1 MKKNKVLLTKTGDT
15 YNCRYVLDQTDIIDE
30 KVDKGVSG
38 KFPQIIP
45 YRLEEKD
52 NQREFIY
59 EIGNKVQLTE
69 FLKKEINKKQ
79 MLTLL
84 YNLLSGLEAFGMNM
98 ISLSYV
104 AKDIQYVFVAPE
116 SLNVYFIVAGVD
128 KEITDLNE
136 VRNFVKDVICNA
148 HYFEMDRD
156 NYVARLITFT
166 NKLGTFSVG
175 DMKEFVNQLLIDMGI
190 HIEEEKKK
198 TEKKEEK
205 TANDKVSRI
214 GVMQNNAKMVQPGA
228 SVGGSVPPMP
238 KRQVPPMP
246 NGQPMPGRPMPMQM
260 GPDGKPMNGQPM
272 PGRPMPM
279 QMGPDG
285 KPMNGQPMPGRPMPM
300 QMGPDGKP
308 MNGQPM
314 PGRPMPMQMGPD
326 GKPMNGQPMPGRPMP
341 MQMGPD
347 GKPMNG
353 QPMPG
358 RPMPMQMGP
367 DGKPMNGQPMPGRPM
382 PMQMGPDGKPMNGQP
397 MPGRPMPMQMG
408 PDGKPMNG
416 QPMPGRPM
424 PMQMGP
430 DGKPM
435 NGQPMPGRPMPMQMG
450 PDGKPMNGQP
460 MPGRPMPMQMGPD
473 GKPIVPPIPNR
484 PSPSMPEKK
493 PEAAPVPP
501 MPEKKPEAAPVP
513 PMPEKKPEAAPV
525 PPMPEKK
532 PEAAPV
538 PPMPEKKPEAAPVPP
553 VEEKKPQ
560 VPVPYLLRIA
570 TNEKIYINKPEFS
583 IGRSA
588 TKADYTVTD
597 NSDVSRI
604 HCIIE
609 RKNGVSYIRD
619 NASTNGTF
627 VNGQNIAGQK
637 NVFLTNNAK
646 VSLGDEGFIYFVR

>member
-45 YRLEEKD
+45 CRLEKKD

-228 SVGGSVPPMP
+228 SARGSVPPMP
-238 KRQVPPMP
+238 NRQVPPMP
-246 NGQPMPGRPMPMQM
+246 
-260 GPDGKPMNGQPM
+260 
-272 PGRPMPM
+272 
-279 QMGPDG
+279 
-285 KPMNGQPMPGRPMPM
+285 
-300 QMGPDGKP
+300 
-308 MNGQPM
+308 
-314 PGRPMPMQMGPD
+314 
-326 GKPMNGQPMPGRPMP
+326 
-341 MQMGPD
+341 
-347 GKPMNG
+347 
-353 QPMPG
+353 
-358 RPMPMQMGP
+358 
-367 DGKPMNGQPMPGRPM
+367 
-382 PMQMGPDGKPMNGQP
+382 NGQP

-484 PSPSMPEKK
+484 PASS
-493 PEAAPVPP
+493 
-501 MPEKKPEAAPVP
+501 
-513 PMPEKKPEAAPV
+513 MPEKKPEAAPV

>member
-228 SVGGSVPPMP
+228 SARGSVPPMP
-238 KRQVPPMP
+238 NRQVPPMP

-285 KPMNGQPMPGRPMPM
+285 KPMNGRPMPGRPMPM
-300 QMGPDGKP
+300 QMEPDGKP

-326 GKPMNGQPMPGRPMP
+326 GKPMNGR
-341 MQMGPD
+341 
-347 GKPMNG
+347 
-353 QPMPG
+353 
-358 RPMPMQMGP
+358 
-367 DGKPMNGQPMPGRPM
+367 
-382 PMQMGPDGKPMNGQP
+382 
-397 MPGRPMPMQMG
+397 
-408 PDGKPMNG
+408 
-416 QPMPGRPM
+416 
-424 PMQMGP
+424 
-430 DGKPM
+430 
-435 NGQPMPGRPMPMQMG
+435 
-450 PDGKPMNGQP
+450 P

-484 PSPSMPEKK
+484 PASS
-493 PEAAPVPP
+493 
-501 MPEKKPEAAPVP
+501 
-513 PMPEKKPEAAPV
+513 
-525 PPMPEKK
+525 MPEKK

>member
-45 YRLEEKD
+45 CRLEEKD

-175 DMKEFVNQLLIDMGI
+175 EMKEFVNQLLIDMGI

-228 SVGGSVPPMP
+228 SARGSVPPMP
-238 KRQVPPMP
+238 NRQVPPMP

-260 GPDGKPMNGQPM
+260 GPDGKPMNG
-272 PGRPMPM
+272 R
-279 QMGPDG
+279 
-285 KPMNGQPMPGRPMPM
+285 
-300 QMGPDGKP
+300 
-308 MNGQPM
+308 
-314 PGRPMPMQMGPD
+314 
-326 GKPMNGQPMPGRPMP
+326 
-341 MQMGPD
+341 
-347 GKPMNG
+347 
-353 QPMPG
+353 
-358 RPMPMQMGP
+358 
-367 DGKPMNGQPMPGRPM
+367 
-382 PMQMGPDGKPMNGQP
+382 
-397 MPGRPMPMQMG
+397 
-408 PDGKPMNG
+408 
-416 QPMPGRPM
+416 
-424 PMQMGP
+424 
-430 DGKPM
+430 
-435 NGQPMPGRPMPMQMG
+435 
-450 PDGKPMNGQP
+450 P

-484 PSPSMPEKK
+484 PASS
-493 PEAAPVPP
+493 
-501 MPEKKPEAAPVP
+501 
-513 PMPEKKPEAAPV
+513 
-525 PPMPEKK
+525 MPEKK

>member
-15 YNCRYVLDQTDIIDE
+15 YNCRYVMDQTDIIDE

-45 YRLEEKD
+45 CRLEEKD

-228 SVGGSVPPMP
+228 SARGSVPPMP
-238 KRQVPPMP
+238 NRQVPPMP
-246 NGQPMPGRPMPMQM
+246 NGQPMPGRPMPMQMGPDGKPMNGRPMPGRPMPMQM

-285 KPMNGQPMPGRPMPM
+285 KPMNGQPMPG
-300 QMGPDGKP
+300 Q
-308 MNGQPM
+308 
-314 PGRPMPMQMGPD
+314 
-326 GKPMNGQPMPGRPMP
+326 
-341 MQMGPD
+341 
-347 GKPMNG
+347 
-353 QPMPG
+353 
-358 RPMPMQMGP
+358 
-367 DGKPMNGQPMPGRPM
+367 
-382 PMQMGPDGKPMNGQP
+382 
-397 MPGRPMPMQMG
+397 
-408 PDGKPMNG
+408 
-416 QPMPGRPM
+416 
-424 PMQMGP
+424 
-430 DGKPM
+430 
-435 NGQPMPGRPMPMQMG
+435 
-450 PDGKPMNGQP
+450 
-460 MPGRPMPMQMGPD
+460 PMPMQMGPD

-484 PSPSMPEKK
+484 PSPS
-493 PEAAPVPP
+493 
-501 MPEKKPEAAPVP
+501 
-513 PMPEKKPEAAPV
+513 MPEKKPEAAPV

>member
-45 YRLEEKD
+45 CRLEEKD

-238 KRQVPPMP
+238 NRQVPPMP

-285 KPMNGQPMPGRPMPM
+285 KPMNGR
-300 QMGPDGKP
+300 
-308 MNGQPM
+308 
-314 PGRPMPMQMGPD
+314 
-326 GKPMNGQPMPGRPMP
+326 
-341 MQMGPD
+341 
-347 GKPMNG
+347 
-353 QPMPG
+353 
-358 RPMPMQMGP
+358 
-367 DGKPMNGQPMPGRPM
+367 
-382 PMQMGPDGKPMNGQP
+382 
-397 MPGRPMPMQMG
+397 
-408 PDGKPMNG
+408 
-416 QPMPGRPM
+416 
-424 PMQMGP
+424 
-430 DGKPM
+430 
-435 NGQPMPGRPMPMQMG
+435 
-450 PDGKPMNGQP
+450 P

-484 PSPSMPEKK
+484 PASS
-493 PEAAPVPP
+493 
-501 MPEKKPEAAPVP
+501 
-513 PMPEKKPEAAPV
+513 
-525 PPMPEKK
+525 MPEKK

>member
-45 YRLEEKD
+45 CRLEKKD

-136 VRNFVKDVICNA
+136 VRNFVKDIICNA

-205 TANDKVSRI
+205 TVNDKVSRI

-228 SVGGSVPPMP
+228 SARGSVPPMP
-238 KRQVPPMP
+238 NRQVPPMP
-246 NGQPMPGRPMPMQM
+246 
-260 GPDGKPMNGQPM
+260 
-272 PGRPMPM
+272 
-279 QMGPDG
+279 
-285 KPMNGQPMPGRPMPM
+285 
-300 QMGPDGKP
+300 
-308 MNGQPM
+308 
-314 PGRPMPMQMGPD
+314 
-326 GKPMNGQPMPGRPMP
+326 
-341 MQMGPD
+341 
-347 GKPMNG
+347 
-353 QPMPG
+353 
-358 RPMPMQMGP
+358 
-367 DGKPMNGQPMPGRPM
+367 
-382 PMQMGPDGKPMNGQP
+382 
-397 MPGRPMPMQMG
+397 
-408 PDGKPMNG
+408 
-416 QPMPGRPM
+416 
-424 PMQMGP
+424 
-430 DGKPM
+430 
-435 NGQPMPGRPMPMQMG
+435 
-450 PDGKPMNGQP
+450 NGQP

-484 PSPSMPEKK
+484 PASSMPKKK

-501 MPEKKPEAAPVP
+501 MPEKKPEATPVP

>member
-45 YRLEEKD
+45 CRLEEKD

-59 EIGNKVQLTE
+59 EIGNKVQLNE

-228 SVGGSVPPMP
+228 SARGSVPPMP
-238 KRQVPPMP
+238 NRQVPPMP

-260 GPDGKPMNGQPM
+260 GLDGKPMNGQLM

-285 KPMNGQPMPGRPMPM
+285 KPMNGR
-300 QMGPDGKP
+300 
-308 MNGQPM
+308 
-314 PGRPMPMQMGPD
+314 
-326 GKPMNGQPMPGRPMP
+326 
-341 MQMGPD
+341 
-347 GKPMNG
+347 
-353 QPMPG
+353 
-358 RPMPMQMGP
+358 
-367 DGKPMNGQPMPGRPM
+367 
-382 PMQMGPDGKPMNGQP
+382 
-397 MPGRPMPMQMG
+397 
-408 PDGKPMNG
+408 
-416 QPMPGRPM
+416 
-424 PMQMGP
+424 
-430 DGKPM
+430 
-435 NGQPMPGRPMPMQMG
+435 PMPGRPMPMQMG

-484 PSPSMPEKK
+484 PASS
-493 PEAAPVPP
+493 
-501 MPEKKPEAAPVP
+501 
-513 PMPEKKPEAAPV
+513 MPEKKPEAAPV

>member
-1 MKKNKVLLTKTGDT
+1 MNGERDMKKNKVLLTKTGDT

-45 YRLEEKD
+45 CRLEEKD

-59 EIGNKVQLTE
+59 EIGNKVQLNE

-228 SVGGSVPPMP
+228 SARESVPPMP
-238 KRQVPPMP
+238 NRQVPPMP

-260 GPDGKPMNGQPM
+260 GLDGKPMNGQLM

-285 KPMNGQPMPGRPMPM
+285 KPMNGR
-300 QMGPDGKP
+300 
-308 MNGQPM
+308 
-314 PGRPMPMQMGPD
+314 
-326 GKPMNGQPMPGRPMP
+326 
-341 MQMGPD
+341 
-347 GKPMNG
+347 
-353 QPMPG
+353 
-358 RPMPMQMGP
+358 
-367 DGKPMNGQPMPGRPM
+367 
-382 PMQMGPDGKPMNGQP
+382 
-397 MPGRPMPMQMG
+397 
-408 PDGKPMNG
+408 
-416 QPMPGRPM
+416 
-424 PMQMGP
+424 
-430 DGKPM
+430 
-435 NGQPMPGRPMPMQMG
+435 PMPGRPMPMQMG

-484 PSPSMPEKK
+484 PASS
-493 PEAAPVPP
+493 

>member
-15 YNCRYVLDQTDIIDE
+15 YNCKYVLDQTDIIDE

-116 SLNVYFIVAGVD
+116 SLNIYFIVAGVD

-228 SVGGSVPPMP
+228 SAGGSVPPMP
-238 KRQVPPMP
+238 NRQVPPMP
-246 NGQPMPGRPMPMQM
+246 NGQPMPGRPMPMHMGPDGKPMNGQPMPGRTMPMQM

-285 KPMNGQPMPGRPMPM
+285 KPMNG
-300 QMGPDGKP
+300 
-308 MNGQPM
+308 
-314 PGRPMPMQMGPD
+314 
-326 GKPMNGQPMPGRPMP
+326 
-341 MQMGPD
+341 
-347 GKPMNG
+347 
-353 QPMPG
+353 
-358 RPMPMQMGP
+358 
-367 DGKPMNGQPMPGRPM
+367 
-382 PMQMGPDGKPMNGQP
+382 
-397 MPGRPMPMQMG
+397 
-408 PDGKPMNG
+408 
-416 QPMPGRPM
+416 
-424 PMQMGP
+424 
-430 DGKPM
+430 
-435 NGQPMPGRPMPMQMG
+435 
-450 PDGKPMNGQP
+450 
-460 MPGRPMPMQMGPD
+460 RPMPMQMGPD

-484 PSPSMPEKK
+484 PSPS
-493 PEAAPVPP
+493 
-501 MPEKKPEAAPVP
+501 
-513 PMPEKKPEAAPV
+513 MPEKKPEAAPV

-627 VNGQNIAGQK
+627 VNGQNIAGQE

>member
-45 YRLEEKD
+45 CRLEEKD

-228 SVGGSVPPMP
+228 SARGSVPPMP
-238 KRQVPPMP
+238 NRQVPPMP

-260 GPDGKPMNGQPM
+260 GPDGKPMNG
-272 PGRPMPM
+272 R
-279 QMGPDG
+279 
-285 KPMNGQPMPGRPMPM
+285 
-300 QMGPDGKP
+300 
-308 MNGQPM
+308 
-314 PGRPMPMQMGPD
+314 
-326 GKPMNGQPMPGRPMP
+326 
-341 MQMGPD
+341 
-347 GKPMNG
+347 
-353 QPMPG
+353 
-358 RPMPMQMGP
+358 
-367 DGKPMNGQPMPGRPM
+367 
-382 PMQMGPDGKPMNGQP
+382 
-397 MPGRPMPMQMG
+397 
-408 PDGKPMNG
+408 
-416 QPMPGRPM
+416 
-424 PMQMGP
+424 
-430 DGKPM
+430 
-435 NGQPMPGRPMPMQMG
+435 
-450 PDGKPMNGQP
+450 P

-484 PSPSMPEKK
+484 PASSMPEKK

-532 PEAAPV
+532 PET
-538 PPMPEKKPEAAPVPP
+538 APVPP

-627 VNGQNIAGQK
+627 VNGQNIAGQE

>member
-326 GKPMNGQPMPGRPMP
+326 GKPMNRQPMPGRPMP

-367 DGKPMNGQPMPGRPM
+367 DGKPMNRQPMPGRSM

-397 MPGRPMPMQMG
+397 MPGRPMPMQIG

-416 QPMPGRPM
+416 Q
-424 PMQMGP
+424 
-430 DGKPM
+430 
-435 NGQPMPGRPMPMQMG
+435 PMPMQMG

-484 PSPSMPEKK
+484 PSPS
-493 PEAAPVPP
+493 
-501 MPEKKPEAAPVP
+501 
-513 PMPEKKPEAAPV
+513 MPEKKPEAAPV

-627 VNGQNIAGQK
+627 VNGQNIAGQE
-637 NVFLTNNAK
+637 NVFLTNNAR

>member
-45 YRLEEKD
+45 CRLEEKD

-214 GVMQNNAKMVQPGA
+214 GVMQNNAKMAQPGVSA
-228 SVGGSVPPMP
+228 GGSVPPMP
-238 KRQVPPMP
+238 NRQVPPMP
-246 NGQPMPGRPMPMQM
+246 NGQSMPGRPMPMQM

-279 QMGPDG
+279 QIGPDG
-285 KPMNGQPMPGRPMPM
+285 KPMNGRPMP
-300 QMGPDGKP
+300 
-308 MNGQPM
+308 N
-314 PGRPMPMQMGPD
+314 
-326 GKPMNGQPMPGRPMP
+326 
-341 MQMGPD
+341 
-347 GKPMNG
+347 
-353 QPMPG
+353 
-358 RPMPMQMGP
+358 
-367 DGKPMNGQPMPGRPM
+367 
-382 PMQMGPDGKPMNGQP
+382 
-397 MPGRPMPMQMG
+397 
-408 PDGKPMNG
+408 
-416 QPMPGRPM
+416 RPM

-484 PSPSMPEKK
+484 PSPS
-493 PEAAPVPP
+493 
-501 MPEKKPEAAPVP
+501 
-513 PMPEKKPEAAPV
+513 
-525 PPMPEKK
+525 
-532 PEAAPV
+532 
-538 PPMPEKKPEAAPVPP
+538 MPEKKPEAAPVPP

-627 VNGQNIAGQK
+627 VNGQNIAGQE
-637 NVFLTNNAK
+637 NVFLTNNAR

>member
-45 YRLEEKD
+45 CRLEKKD

-205 TANDKVSRI
+205 TVNDKVSRI

-228 SVGGSVPPMP
+228 SARGSVPPMP
-238 KRQVPPMP
+238 NRQVPPMP

-285 KPMNGQPMPGRPMPM
+285 KPMNGRPMPGRL
-300 QMGPDGKP
+300 
-308 MNGQPM
+308 
-314 PGRPMPMQMGPD
+314 
-326 GKPMNGQPMPGRPMP
+326 
-341 MQMGPD
+341 
-347 GKPMNG
+347 
-353 QPMPG
+353 
-358 RPMPMQMGP
+358 
-367 DGKPMNGQPMPGRPM
+367 
-382 PMQMGPDGKPMNGQP
+382 
-397 MPGRPMPMQMG
+397 
-408 PDGKPMNG
+408 
-416 QPMPGRPM
+416 
-424 PMQMGP
+424 
-430 DGKPM
+430 
-435 NGQPMPGRPMPMQMG
+435 
-450 PDGKPMNGQP
+450 
-460 MPGRPMPMQMGPD
+460 MPMQMGPD

-484 PSPSMPEKK
+484 PASSMPKKK

-501 MPEKKPEAAPVP
+501 MPEKKPEAT
-513 PMPEKKPEAAPV
+513 
-525 PPMPEKK
+525 
-532 PEAAPV
+532 PV

>member
-285 KPMNGQPMPGRPMPM
+285 KPMNGQPMPM

-308 MNGQPM
+308 MNGRSM
-314 PGRPMPMQMGPD
+314 P
-326 GKPMNGQPMPGRPMP
+326 N
-341 MQMGPD
+341 
-347 GKPMNG
+347 
-353 QPMPG
+353 
-358 RPMPMQMGP
+358 
-367 DGKPMNGQPMPGRPM
+367 
-382 PMQMGPDGKPMNGQP
+382 
-397 MPGRPMPMQMG
+397 
-408 PDGKPMNG
+408 
-416 QPMPGRPM
+416 
-424 PMQMGP
+424 
-430 DGKPM
+430 
-435 NGQPMPGRPMPMQMG
+435 
-450 PDGKPMNGQP
+450 
-460 MPGRPMPMQMGPD
+460 RPMPMQMGPD

-484 PSPSMPEKK
+484 PAPSMPEKK
-493 PEAAPVPP
+493 PEATPVPP

-532 PEAAPV
+532 PET
-538 PPMPEKKPEAAPVPP
+538 APVPP

>member
-45 YRLEEKD
+45 CRLEEKD

-59 EIGNKVQLTE
+59 EIGNKVQLNE

-228 SVGGSVPPMP
+228 SARGSVPPMP
-238 KRQVPPMP
+238 NRQVPPMP
-246 NGQPMPGRPMPMQM
+246 NGQPMPGRPMPMQMGPDGKPMNGRPMPGRPMPMQM

-314 PGRPMPMQMGPD
+314 PGRPMPMQMGLD
-326 GKPMNGQPMPGRPMP
+326 GKPMNGQLMPGRPMP

-353 QPMPG
+353 
-358 RPMPMQMGP
+358 R
-367 DGKPMNGQPMPGRPM
+367 
-382 PMQMGPDGKPMNGQP
+382 
-397 MPGRPMPMQMG
+397 
-408 PDGKPMNG
+408 
-416 QPMPGRPM
+416 
-424 PMQMGP
+424 
-430 DGKPM
+430 
-435 NGQPMPGRPMPMQMG
+435 PMPGRPMPMQMG

-484 PSPSMPEKK
+484 PASS
-493 PEAAPVPP
+493 

>member
-1 MKKNKVLLTKTGDT
+1 MNGERDMKKNKVLLTKTGDT

-45 YRLEEKD
+45 CRLEEKD

-228 SVGGSVPPMP
+228 SARGSVPPMP
-238 KRQVPPMP
+238 NRQVPPMP
-246 NGQPMPGRPMPMQM
+246 
-260 GPDGKPMNGQPM
+260 
-272 PGRPMPM
+272 
-279 QMGPDG
+279 
-285 KPMNGQPMPGRPMPM
+285 
-300 QMGPDGKP
+300 
-308 MNGQPM
+308 
-314 PGRPMPMQMGPD
+314 
-326 GKPMNGQPMPGRPMP
+326 
-341 MQMGPD
+341 
-347 GKPMNG
+347 
-353 QPMPG
+353 
-358 RPMPMQMGP
+358 
-367 DGKPMNGQPMPGRPM
+367 
-382 PMQMGPDGKPMNGQP
+382 
-397 MPGRPMPMQMG
+397 
-408 PDGKPMNG
+408 
-416 QPMPGRPM
+416 
-424 PMQMGP
+424 
-430 DGKPM
+430 

-484 PSPSMPEKK
+484 PASS
-493 PEAAPVPP
+493 
-501 MPEKKPEAAPVP
+501 
-513 PMPEKKPEAAPV
+513 
-525 PPMPEKK
+525 MPEKK

>member
-238 KRQVPPMP
+238 NRQVPPMP

-285 KPMNGQPMPGRPMPM
+285 KPMPGRPMPMPGRPMPM

-308 MNGQPM
+308 MNG
-314 PGRPMPMQMGPD
+314 R
-326 GKPMNGQPMPGRPMP
+326 
-341 MQMGPD
+341 
-347 GKPMNG
+347 
-353 QPMPG
+353 
-358 RPMPMQMGP
+358 
-367 DGKPMNGQPMPGRPM
+367 
-382 PMQMGPDGKPMNGQP
+382 
-397 MPGRPMPMQMG
+397 
-408 PDGKPMNG
+408 
-416 QPMPGRPM
+416 
-424 PMQMGP
+424 
-430 DGKPM
+430 
-435 NGQPMPGRPMPMQMG
+435 
-450 PDGKPMNGQP
+450 P

-484 PSPSMPEKK
+484 PSPS
-493 PEAAPVPP
+493 

>member
-45 YRLEEKD
+45 CRLEEKD

-228 SVGGSVPPMP
+228 SARGSVPPMP
-238 KRQVPPMP
+238 NRQVPPMP

-272 PGRPMPM
+272 PGRPMP
-279 QMGPDG
+279 
-285 KPMNGQPMPGRPMPM
+285 GRPMPM

-308 MNGQPM
+308 MNG
-314 PGRPMPMQMGPD
+314 R
-326 GKPMNGQPMPGRPMP
+326 
-341 MQMGPD
+341 
-347 GKPMNG
+347 
-353 QPMPG
+353 
-358 RPMPMQMGP
+358 
-367 DGKPMNGQPMPGRPM
+367 
-382 PMQMGPDGKPMNGQP
+382 
-397 MPGRPMPMQMG
+397 
-408 PDGKPMNG
+408 
-416 QPMPGRPM
+416 
-424 PMQMGP
+424 
-430 DGKPM
+430 
-435 NGQPMPGRPMPMQMG
+435 
-450 PDGKPMNGQP
+450 P

-484 PSPSMPEKK
+484 PASS
-493 PEAAPVPP
+493 
-501 MPEKKPEAAPVP
+501 
-513 PMPEKKPEAAPV
+513 
-525 PPMPEKK
+525 MPEKK

>member
-1 MKKNKVLLTKTGDT
+1 MNGERDMKKNKVLLTKTGDT

-45 YRLEEKD
+45 CRLEEKD

-228 SVGGSVPPMP
+228 SARGSVPPMP
-238 KRQVPPMP
+238 NRQVPPMP
-246 NGQPMPGRPMPMQM
+246 
-260 GPDGKPMNGQPM
+260 
-272 PGRPMPM
+272 
-279 QMGPDG
+279 
-285 KPMNGQPMPGRPMPM
+285 
-300 QMGPDGKP
+300 
-308 MNGQPM
+308 
-314 PGRPMPMQMGPD
+314 
-326 GKPMNGQPMPGRPMP
+326 
-341 MQMGPD
+341 
-347 GKPMNG
+347 
-353 QPMPG
+353 
-358 RPMPMQMGP
+358 
-367 DGKPMNGQPMPGRPM
+367 
-382 PMQMGPDGKPMNGQP
+382 
-397 MPGRPMPMQMG
+397 
-408 PDGKPMNG
+408 
-416 QPMPGRPM
+416 
-424 PMQMGP
+424 
-430 DGKPM
+430 
-435 NGQPMPGRPMPMQMG
+435 
-450 PDGKPMNGQP
+450 NGQP

-484 PSPSMPEKK
+484 PASS
-493 PEAAPVPP
+493 
-501 MPEKKPEAAPVP
+501 
-513 PMPEKKPEAAPV
+513 
-525 PPMPEKK
+525 MPEKK

>member
-45 YRLEEKD
+45 CRLEEKD

-214 GVMQNNAKMVQPGA
+214 GVMQNNAKLVQPGA
-228 SVGGSVPPMP
+228 SARGSVPPMP
-238 KRQVPPMP
+238 NRQVPPMP
-246 NGQPMPGRPMPMQM
+246 NGQPMPGRPMPMQV
-260 GPDGKPMNGQPM
+260 
-272 PGRPMPM
+272 
-279 QMGPDG
+279 
-285 KPMNGQPMPGRPMPM
+285 
-300 QMGPDGKP
+300 
-308 MNGQPM
+308 
-314 PGRPMPMQMGPD
+314 
-326 GKPMNGQPMPGRPMP
+326 
-341 MQMGPD
+341 
-347 GKPMNG
+347 
-353 QPMPG
+353 
-358 RPMPMQMGP
+358 
-367 DGKPMNGQPMPGRPM
+367 
-382 PMQMGPDGKPMNGQP
+382 
-397 MPGRPMPMQMG
+397 
-408 PDGKPMNG
+408 
-416 QPMPGRPM
+416 
-424 PMQMGP
+424 
-430 DGKPM
+430 
-435 NGQPMPGRPMPMQMG
+435 
-450 PDGKPMNGQP
+450 
-460 MPGRPMPMQMGPD
+460 GPD

-484 PSPSMPEKK
+484 PSPS
-493 PEAAPVPP
+493 
-501 MPEKKPEAAPVP
+501 
-513 PMPEKKPEAAPV
+513 MPEKKPEAAPV

>member
-116 SLNVYFIVAGVD
+116 SLNIYFIVAGVD

-214 GVMQNNAKMVQPGA
+214 GVMQNNAKMVRPGA
-228 SVGGSVPPMP
+228 SAGGSVPPMP
-238 KRQVPPMP
+238 NRQVPPMP
-246 NGQPMPGRPMPMQM
+246 NGQPMPGRPMPMRMGPDGKPMNRQPMPGRPMPMQM

-300 QMGPDGKP
+300 P
-308 MNGQPM
+308 GQ
-314 PGRPMPMQMGPD
+314 
-326 GKPMNGQPMPGRPMP
+326 
-341 MQMGPD
+341 
-347 GKPMNG
+347 
-353 QPMPG
+353 
-358 RPMPMQMGP
+358 
-367 DGKPMNGQPMPGRPM
+367 
-382 PMQMGPDGKPMNGQP
+382 
-397 MPGRPMPMQMG
+397 
-408 PDGKPMNG
+408 
-416 QPMPGRPM
+416 
-424 PMQMGP
+424 
-430 DGKPM
+430 
-435 NGQPMPGRPMPMQMG
+435 
-450 PDGKPMNGQP
+450 
-460 MPGRPMPMQMGPD
+460 PMPMQMGPD

-484 PSPSMPEKK
+484 PASS
-493 PEAAPVPP
+493 

>member
-45 YRLEEKD
+45 CRLEEKD

-228 SVGGSVPPMP
+228 SARGSVPPMP
-238 KRQVPPMP
+238 NRQVPPMP

-308 MNGQPM
+308 MNGRPM

-353 QPMPG
+353 
-358 RPMPMQMGP
+358 R
-367 DGKPMNGQPMPGRPM
+367 
-382 PMQMGPDGKPMNGQP
+382 
-397 MPGRPMPMQMG
+397 
-408 PDGKPMNG
+408 
-416 QPMPGRPM
+416 
-424 PMQMGP
+424 
-430 DGKPM
+430 
-435 NGQPMPGRPMPMQMG
+435 
-450 PDGKPMNGQP
+450 P

-484 PSPSMPEKK
+484 PASSMPEKK

-513 PMPEKKPEAAPV
+513 PMPEKKPEATPV

-627 VNGQNIAGQK
+627 VNGQNIAGQE

>member
-45 YRLEEKD
+45 CRLEEKD

-205 TANDKVSRI
+205 TVNDKVSRI

-228 SVGGSVPPMP
+228 SAGGSVPPMP
-238 KRQVPPMP
+238 NRQVPPMP

-285 KPMNGQPMPGRPMPM
+285 KPVAPMPNGQPMP
-300 QMGPDGKP
+300 
-308 MNGQPM
+308 N
-314 PGRPMPMQMGPD
+314 
-326 GKPMNGQPMPGRPMP
+326 
-341 MQMGPD
+341 
-347 GKPMNG
+347 
-353 QPMPG
+353 
-358 RPMPMQMGP
+358 
-367 DGKPMNGQPMPGRPM
+367 
-382 PMQMGPDGKPMNGQP
+382 
-397 MPGRPMPMQMG
+397 
-408 PDGKPMNG
+408 
-416 QPMPGRPM
+416 
-424 PMQMGP
+424 
-430 DGKPM
+430 
-435 NGQPMPGRPMPMQMG
+435 
-450 PDGKPMNGQP
+450 
-460 MPGRPMPMQMGPD
+460 RPMPMQMGPD
-473 GKPIVPPIPNR
+473 GKPIVPPV
-484 PSPSMPEKK
+484 SSMNG
-493 PEAAPVPP
+493 AAP

-538 PPMPEKKPEAAPVPP
+538 PPMPEQKTDAP
-553 VEEKKPQ
+553 KPQ
-560 VPVPYLLRIA
+560 APVPYLLRTA
-570 TNEKIYINKPEFS
+570 TNEKIYINKPEFA
-583 IGRSA
+583 IGRST

-609 RKNGVSYIRD
+609 RKNGVSYIKD
-619 NASTNGTF
+619 NQSTNGTY
-627 VNGQNIAGQK
+627 VNGKNIAGQE

-646 VSLGDEGFIYFVR
+646 VSLGDEEFVYHIR

>member
-45 YRLEEKD
+45 CRLEEKD

-228 SVGGSVPPMP
+228 SAGGSVPPMP
-238 KRQVPPMP
+238 NRQVPPMP

-300 QMGPDGKP
+300 QMGPGGKP
-308 MNGQPM
+308 MNRQPM

-358 RPMPMQMGP
+358 RPMPMQMGL

-416 QPMPGRPM
+416 RSMP
-424 PMQMGP
+424 
-430 DGKPM
+430 
-435 NGQPMPGRPMPMQMG
+435 N
-450 PDGKPMNGQP
+450 
-460 MPGRPMPMQMGPD
+460 RPMPMQMGPD

-484 PSPSMPEKK
+484 PAPSMPEKK

-513 PMPEKKPEAAPV
+513 PMPEKKPET
-525 PPMPEKK
+525 
-532 PEAAPV
+532 
-538 PPMPEKKPEAAPVPP
+538 APVPP

-627 VNGQNIAGQK
+627 VNGQNIAGQE

>member
-45 YRLEEKD
+45 CRLEKKD

-205 TANDKVSRI
+205 TVNDKVSRI

-228 SVGGSVPPMP
+228 SARGSVPPMP
-238 KRQVPPMP
+238 NRQVPPMP

-341 MQMGPD
+341 MQIGSD

-353 QPMPG
+353 RPMPG

-416 QPMPGRPM
+416 RPMPGRL
-424 PMQMGP
+424 
-430 DGKPM
+430 
-435 NGQPMPGRPMPMQMG
+435 
-450 PDGKPMNGQP
+450 
-460 MPGRPMPMQMGPD
+460 MPMQMGPD

-484 PSPSMPEKK
+484 PASSMPKKK

-501 MPEKKPEAAPVP
+501 MPEKKPEAT
-513 PMPEKKPEAAPV
+513 
-525 PPMPEKK
+525 
-532 PEAAPV
+532 PV

>member
-45 YRLEEKD
+45 CRLEEKD

-285 KPMNGQPMPGRPMPM
+285 KP
-300 QMGPDGKP
+300 
-308 MNGQPM
+308 
-314 PGRPMPMQMGPD
+314 
-326 GKPMNGQPMPGRPMP
+326 
-341 MQMGPD
+341 
-347 GKPMNG
+347 
-353 QPMPG
+353 
-358 RPMPMQMGP
+358 
-367 DGKPMNGQPMPGRPM
+367 
-382 PMQMGPDGKPMNGQP
+382 
-397 MPGRPMPMQMG
+397 
-408 PDGKPMNG
+408 
-416 QPMPGRPM
+416 
-424 PMQMGP
+424 
-430 DGKPM
+430 
-435 NGQPMPGRPMPMQMG
+435 
-450 PDGKPMNGQP
+450 
-460 MPGRPMPMQMGPD
+460 
-473 GKPIVPPIPNR
+473 IVPPIPNR
-484 PSPSMPEKK
+484 PSPS
-493 PEAAPVPP
+493 
-501 MPEKKPEAAPVP
+501 
-513 PMPEKKPEAAPV
+513 
-525 PPMPEKK
+525 
-532 PEAAPV
+532 
-538 PPMPEKKPEAAPVPP
+538 MPEKKPEAAPVPP

-627 VNGQNIAGQK
+627 VNGQNIAGQE
-637 NVFLTNNAK
+637 NVFLTNNAR

>member
-45 YRLEEKD
+45 CRLEEKD

-228 SVGGSVPPMP
+228 SARGSVPPMP
-238 KRQVPPMP
+238 NRQVPPMP

-308 MNGQPM
+308 MNG
-314 PGRPMPMQMGPD
+314 R
-326 GKPMNGQPMPGRPMP
+326 
-341 MQMGPD
+341 
-347 GKPMNG
+347 
-353 QPMPG
+353 
-358 RPMPMQMGP
+358 
-367 DGKPMNGQPMPGRPM
+367 
-382 PMQMGPDGKPMNGQP
+382 
-397 MPGRPMPMQMG
+397 
-408 PDGKPMNG
+408 
-416 QPMPGRPM
+416 
-424 PMQMGP
+424 
-430 DGKPM
+430 
-435 NGQPMPGRPMPMQMG
+435 
-450 PDGKPMNGQP
+450 P

-484 PSPSMPEKK
+484 PASS
-493 PEAAPVPP
+493 